1 MRYQHKISSKTFE
14 KLMKEDSQKALN
26 FISAGFREIEK
37 RDKVVEEMIINSN
50 IVPLI
55 SLLESQNEKI
65 YSHKKIWTAKVKV
78 KKNVKDITLY
88 SGGILEYDK

>member
-1 MRYQHKISSKTFE
+1 MRYQHKISSEIFK
-14 KLMKEDSQKALN
+14 KLIKEDNQKALD
-26 FISAGFREIEK
+26 FINNGFKEIEM
-37 RDKVVEEMIINSN
+37 RDKVVEEIVINSN

-55 SLLESQNEKI
+55 SLLEHNNEKI

-88 SGGILEYDK
+88 SGEF